1 MAENF
6 KDKLIMEFS
15 KGEEDLSRK
24 MEMYYKDIGKKEIWM
39 EEDFF
44 MITNLEKFHQAY
56 GKMGSFKVKI
66 F

>member
-24 MEMYYKDIGKKEIWM
+24 MEMYYKDIGKKEI
-39 EEDFF
+39 
-44 MITNLEKFHQAY
+44 
-56 GKMGSFKVKI
+56 
-66 F
+66 

>member
-1 MAENF
+1 
-6 KDKLIMEFS
+6 MEFS